1 MNKPAPLFNVGDVVQ
16 RVNQPE
22 AVGVIREV
30 RWDAQMERWIY
41 VVQFGASNR
50 AVPESVLRHL
60 TQSETAWDAFEEG
73 SFAGIDHFIFTLT
86 LNRLKNPPTRIARS
100 FATARTL
107 FYPHQFK
114 PLLKFLDNPR
124 KRLLIGDDVGLGKTI
139 EAGYILRELQ
149 AHESIERVLVVVPA
163 RLAPKWKR
171 ELENR
176 FQEHFD
182 IVKGRDIIRQTERI
196 RSGRELEPFHW
207 IISYESIRPDEVA
220 AALRDTEFP
229 IDVLI
234 ADEAHRMR
242 NPETLQHAIG
252 SVLCQVSADTVVFLS
267 ATPVQNRLED
277 LWHLLRL
284 LSEEE
289 FGDWPLFVEQMD
301 ANRHLLSAQ
310 QALTLGDFTVAR
322 TSFSKFVES
331 PIGAALREGEFLSS
345 VEDRLKEASSNR
357 RDVVE
362 LQADL
367 GRLSPLGHIFCR
379 TRKVDA
385 LAEKPDRAAHWKRV
399 ALTDEE
405 RRVYDSV
412 EECLRASWPGVPD
425 SWGFQMSLLMAY
437 RMTASCMPAAMQYFK
452 EKLNQAEGTI
462 WSDEIEQLES
472 DESTE
477 PASLWTSVVRNSF
490 LDLVELYNR
499 TVAKDSKFEE
509 LLGALSGIWEEDGK
523 SRKPRRKVVIFSFFR
538 RTLEYLARTLGHA
551 GILNRLIHGGINVDD
566 RENAIDDFLESN
578 DISVLLTSEVG
589 GEGIDLQRASVLA
602 NYDLPWNP
610 MVVEQRIGRIDRIGQ
625 QAKRLVIVNLVIEN
639 SVEEYVLQRL
649 FDKIRVFKDSIGE
662 LDEILGEEI
671 ERLTTSALRGEL
683 SRDEIE
689 RVVEQSGNAIANRIH
704 NAKQLMGRVDGLLA
718 ADQALLDEIGSVVG
732 ERQIPAEREL
742 LRFINGVLGRKFVGY
757 QLPLSVLEKPI
768 EVNLQQ
774 VAGAMQ
780 STFAFEEDT
789 LSFVRRLS
797 MGSVRLTLSREA
809 AYAHPRVELIHINH
823 PLTRFALNEAV
834 QDDLVQSAFSI
845 ALTTDLLPTG
855 QYGFVVATVQIGGHR
870 PHTKLVGVLVSKDG
884 EQVNVESEVV
894 NQILVAMLDKGQDA
908 EPPVLSDEEKQRFR
922 DGLLTA
928 LDQVIF
934 EIENRE
940 GKLER
945 ARREQ
950 QTGSRRATLE
960 FLLQRATKRLNK
972 LITNQAAEFAVR
984 MAKARVAKAAGEL
997 EAFNQTAVPSS
1008 LPALEH
1014 EQVAVGILTITQSPC
1029 LSV

>member
-1 MNKPAPLFNVGDVVQ
+1 MNKPVQQFNIGDVVQ
-16 RVNQPE
+16 RTNQPE
-22 AVGVIREV
+22 AVGVVIEV

-50 AVPESVLRHL
+50 ALPESAIRHL
-60 TQSETAWDAFEEG
+60 AKSKTAWDALAEG
-73 SFAGIDHFIFTLT
+73 SFSGIDHFIFTLT

-149 AHESIERVLVVVPA
+149 AHESVERVLVLVPA

-171 ELENR
+171 ELETR
-176 FQEHFD
+176 FQEHFE

-207 IISYESIRPDEVA
+207 IISYESIRPEEVSN
-220 AALRDTEFP
+220 ALRETEFP

-242 NPETLQHAIG
+242 NPETLQHVVG

-310 QALTLGDFTVAR
+310 QALIVLDFFGAGN
-322 TSFSKFVES
+322 SFSKFLKTS
-331 PIGAALREGEFLSS
+331 IGAALREGAFVNS
-345 VEDRLKEASSNR
+345 VEERLKESSSNR

-385 LAEKPDRAAHWKRV
+385 LAEKPDRAAIWKRV
-399 ALTDEE
+399 PLTQQE
-405 RRVYDSV
+405 RRVYDSI
-412 EECLRASWPGVPD
+412 EECCRATWPGVTD
-425 SWGFQMSLLMAY
+425 SWGFRMSLLMAY
-437 RMTASCMPAAMQYFK
+437 RMTASCMPAAMQYFR
-452 EKLNQAEGTI
+452 EKLDQTEATI
-462 WSDEIEQLES
+462 WSDEIEQLDV
-472 DESTE
+472 DENE
-477 PASLWTSVVRNSF
+477 QPASVWTSTVRNSI
-490 LDLVELYNR
+490 LELVELYKN
-499 TVAKDSKFEE
+499 TVVEDSKFKE
-509 LLGALSGIWEEDGK
+509 LLAALRTVWQEDEQNGK
-523 SRKPRRKVVIFSFFR
+523 PQRKVVIFSFFR
-538 RTLEYLARTLGHA
+538 RTLAYLARGLKQEA
-551 GILNRLIHGGINVDD
+551 ILNRVIHGGIAIDE
-566 RENAIDDFLESN
+566 RETAIDDFLESK
-578 DISVLLTSEVG
+578 DIPVLLTSEVG
-589 GEGIDLQRASVLA
+589 GEGIDLQSASVLV

-649 FDKIRVFKDSIGE
+649 FDKIRIFKDSIGE

-683 SRDEIE
+683 NREEIE
-689 RVVEQSGNAIANRIH
+689 RVVEQSGNALANRIH
-704 NAKQLMGRVDGLLA
+704 NAQQLMGRVDGLLA
-718 ADQALLDEIGSVVG
+718 ADQALLDEIGSVAG

-742 LRFINGVLGRKFVGY
+742 LRFINGVLAQKFVGC
-757 QLPLSVLEKPI
+757 QLPSSVLEKPV
-768 EVNLQQ
+768 ELNMQQ
-774 VAGAMQ
+774 VAGAMLQ
-780 STFAFEEDT
+780 AAPESGEDA
-789 LSFVRRLS
+789 LSFARKLS

-823 PLTRFALNEAV
+823 PLTRFALNEALKSDDTV
-834 QDDLVQSAFSI
+834 QCVFSI
-845 ALTTDLLPTG
+845 NLITDLLPMG
-855 QYGFVVATVQIGGHR
+855 EYGFVIATVQIGGHR
-870 PHTKLVGVLVSKDG
+870 PHTKLVGALTTKKGEPVSLEPEIVNKVLVS
-884 EQVNVESEVV
+884 
-894 NQILVAMLDKGQDA
+894 ILDNGQDA
-908 EPPVLSDEEKQRFR
+908 DPPSLTEEEKQGLRNS
-922 DGLLTA
+922 LLTA
-928 LDQVIF
+928 LDQIIF
-934 EIENRE
+934 EIDTRE
-940 GKLER
+940 SKLER
-945 ARREQ
+945 ARQEQ
-950 QTGSRRATLE
+950 QTGTRRATLE
-960 FLLQRATKRLNK
+960 FLLHRAKDRFNQLTAS
-972 LITNQAAEFAVR
+972 QAADFAVR
-984 MAKARVAKAAGEL
+984 MSRARVAKAVREL
-997 EAFNQTAVPSS
+997 DAFNSTPAPSS
-1008 LPALEH
+1008 LPSLEY
-1014 EQVAVGILTITQSPC
+1014 EQIAVGILT
-1029 LSV
+1029 VH